1 MLGTLAL
8 TCQNILVVHA
18 AGKGLNHRSS
28 SRVAHEWRQVR
39 KEGCGLQQRG
49 SGPKANAQTEEAS
62 NATAVRLAPLHQD
75 MHEWHFS
82 FSGVLGS
89 PYEGGVYHGRFLLSE
104 GYPRLAPRVQMLT
117 PSGRFKCRTDL
128 CLSASSYHQESWSTH
143 WSLHKLATALR
154 LHMLTRAHEIGGK
167 WRARAKR
174 FIYALPCEKAV
185 L

>member
-1 MLGTLAL
+1 MRLTHTLEILAL
-8 TCQNILVVHA
+8 ACQNVLFLHA
-18 AGKGLNHRSS
+18 AGKGHNHRVS

-39 KEGCGLQQRG
+39 KEGCGLQQQG
-49 SGPKANAQTEEAS
+49 GGPKANAQIDEAS
-62 NATAVRLAPLHQD
+62 NGTAVRLAPLHQD

-117 PSGRFKCRTDL
+117 PSGRFKCCTDL

-143 WSLHKLATALR
+143 WSLHKLVAALR

-167 WRARAKR
+167 RRARFNLFFHAH
-174 FIYALPCEKAV
+174 L
-185 L
+185 